1 MMTMMMMI
9 MLMMMM
15 TMMMMMA
22 MMVTA
27 LPWMSKGSN
36 SLPDILTFSSCLLLR
51 LTCKSSGLGKLT
63 SLMRVKVK
71 RNYKNSPIGSFDKN
85 SWHSQRAVK
94 QKVSGGL
101 GVEHLFKMIHT
112 LISLYRVSVWPR
124 SNVQDCG
131 SYITWAVKPS
141 AFDVGI
147 FPAALIYRL
156 IVRPDFG
163 QNFANSLCKTMQNNG
178 NKWPMCPTLSNG
190 RMSHPDRWMDQFSQE
205 VPLKKCTLGLWIWT
219 NFAHSDP
226 DTASNL
232 FLLQFDTLAL
242 NEKINP
248 SAEDMS
254 CLVNWKLWRHSKCC
268 QSTPLNEVLK
278 TADGLFAVFGRC

>member
-131 SYITWAVKPS
+131 SYITWAVKPL

-163 QNFANSLCKTMQNNG
+163 QNFANSLCKTMATN
-178 NKWPMCPTLSNG
+178 
-190 RMSHPDRWMDQFSQE
+190 DQC
-205 VPLKKCTLGLWIWT
+205 VPLCLMVACHILIDGWT
-219 NFAHSDP
+219 S
-226 DTASNL
+226 
-232 FLLQFDTLAL
+232 FLRR
-242 NEKINP
+242 
-248 SAEDMS
+248 SH
-254 CLVNWKLWRHSKCC
+254 WKSVH
-268 QSTPLNEVLK
+268 
-278 TADGLFAVFGRC
+278 

>member
-71 RNYKNSPIGSFDKN
+71 RNYKNSPIGSFDTN

-163 QNFANSLCKTMQNNG
+163 QNFANSLCKTMATN
-178 NKWPMCPTLSNG
+178 
-190 RMSHPDRWMDQFSQE
+190 DQC
-205 VPLKKCTLGLWIWT
+205 VPLCLMVACHILIDGWTSFPRSSHWKCTLGLRIWF
-219 NFAHSDP
+219 NLAGSDA
-226 DTASNL
+226 DIFCVL
-232 FLLQFDTLAL
+232 FEDEMPVSHEFEAL
-242 NEKINP
+242 
-248 SAEDMS
+248 
-254 CLVNWKLWRHSKCC
+254 
-268 QSTPLNEVLK
+268 
-278 TADGLFAVFGRC
+278 